1 MKISTKVLAIGL
13 SGLMAVGV
21 VGATFAQG
29 PGNPGPGQEQG
40 DRAGQHPG
48 ARIGLAAII
57 KASGLDKTV
66 FSEGLKAGKSI
77 NQVLTD
83 NGKAPAA
90 IQAQVLAELKTRLD
104 KAVGDGKLS
113 RERADKAYAMAGRQL
128 PELMSKTP
136 DGSHRGK
143 EDGQRRHAGKGIFQS
158 AATTIGIELQA
169 LIEQVKAGQ
178 TIAAVA
184 TAHNVSPQTVID
196 NAITA
201 ANGRIDKAVADGKV
215 KPENVAKI
223 KEKVAAGITKMVNE
237 GRQHKPVHTQAP

>member
-29 PGNPGPGQEQG
+29 PANPGGGQEQG
-40 DRAGQHPG
+40 GHALKGRPGQ
-48 ARIGLAAII
+48 IGLAAII
-57 KASGLDKTV
+57 KASGLDKSV
-66 FSEGLKAGKSI
+66 FTEGLKAGKTI

-83 NGKAPAA
+83 NGKDPAT

-104 KAVGDGKLS
+104 KAVTDGKLT
-113 RERADKAYAMAGRQL
+113 REQADKAYSAAQQQL
-128 PELMSKTP
+128 PELMNRTP
-136 DGSHRGK
+136 DGSREKGDGQHHNRGK
-143 EDGQRRHAGKGIFQS
+143 GLMQS

-196 NAITA
+196 NAVTA
-201 ANGRIDKAVADGKV
+201 ANARIDKAVADGKV
-215 KPENVAKI
+215 KPENAAKI
-223 KEKVAAGITKMVNE
+223 KEKAAAGIARIVNE